1 MQFPSYVLLMIEKL
15 TEAGFKAFA
24 VGGCVRDTLLGREP
38 ADWDITTSAL
48 PEETIRVFG
57 KAPFSVRVDNGIRHG
72 TVTVILNGN
81 ASEITTFRTEGAY
94 SDHRRPDTVTFVPN
108 VEDDLARRD
117 FTVNAIAASP
127 TKDGTFTL
135 IDPFGGKDD
144 LREGIL
150 RCVGVPEK
158 RLTEDALRILRGM
171 RFAARYGF
179 TVEEKTAVAMH
190 ECAYLLLKIAPERIG
205 DELRGILKAPH
216 CAGILE
222 DFADIAEIILPG
234 CAANRARALLGN
246 AVSPAVRLACLL
258 SDCTP
263 AHAESLLLRYGFGTA
278 EAKKIAS
285 YLSMKD
291 GDLARQD
298 VLCHIADLFGKAGI
312 SEFFAFRHALSPE
325 DNKVPDAKSTADAL
339 FTPGVCY
346 NVATLAVSGKDLT
359 GEGFPAGPLIG
370 QILKSLTERVIAGE
384 IPNDRDA
391 LLAAARMFRNQ

>member
-15 TEAGFKAFA
+15 TKAGFKAYT

-72 TVTVILNGN
+72 TVTVILDGN

-117 FTVNAIAASP
+117 FTVNAMAASP

-135 IDPFGGKDD
+135 IDPFGGRGD

-179 TVEEKTAVAMH
+179 KIEGKTAVAMH
-190 ECAYLLLKIAPERIG
+190 ECAKLLLEITPERIG

-216 CAGILE
+216 CAGIFE

-234 CAANRARALLGN
+234 CVTNRARALLGN
-246 AVSPAVRLACLL
+246 AISPAVRLACLL

-278 EAKKIAS
+278 EAKKIAA

-291 GDLARQD
+291 DDLARQD
-298 VLCHIADLFGKAGI
+298 VLCRIADLFGEAGI
-312 SEFFAFRHALSPE
+312 SEFFAFRQALSPA
-325 DNKVPDAKSTADAL
+325 DNKVPDAEATAAAL

-346 NVATLAVSGKDLT
+346 NVATLAVGGKDLT

-384 IPNDRDA
+384 LPNDRDA
-391 LLAAARMFRNQ
+391 LLAAARMLKNQ